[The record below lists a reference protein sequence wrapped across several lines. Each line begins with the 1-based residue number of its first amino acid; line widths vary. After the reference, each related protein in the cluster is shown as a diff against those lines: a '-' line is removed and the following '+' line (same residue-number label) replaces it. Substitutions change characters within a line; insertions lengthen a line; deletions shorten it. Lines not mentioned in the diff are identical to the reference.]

1 MPARAK
7 TRSRGFGFADSPAP
21 SGGRSTSAILQADTH
36 SHGMDLY
43 VRMVCGRL
51 DREAKPR
58 VAKTDQSVVNLRIVI
73 VQPVIGVLHS
83 LQAKD
88 GTPLDPKRSRESE
101 ALSFDFQIRVGP
113 GPKFFGDQVRPE
125 GPVRR
130 FVYIRIGQLA
140 GDPSSPWSRRMK
152 IDIHDIGQDLLDLA
166 ANERG
171 VIETTIIG
179 TDKDGT
185 PACATVQPA
194 ARRIVKQ

>member
-1 MPARAK
+1 
-7 TRSRGFGFADSPAP
+7 
-21 SGGRSTSAILQADTH
+21 
-36 SHGMDLY
+36 MDLD
-43 VRMVCGRL
+43 VRMVCGCL
-51 DREAKPR
+51 DREAETR
-58 VAKTDQSVVNLRIVI
+58 VARADQSVVNLRIV
-73 VQPVIGVLHS
+73 VENPVIGVLHS

-88 GTPLDPKRSRESE
+88 GTPLEPKRSHDGEP
-101 ALSFDFQIRVGP
+101 LDFDFQIRVGP

-140 GDPSSPWSRRMK
+140 GDASSPWSRRMK
-152 IDIHDIGQDLLDLA
+152 IDIHDIGHELLDRA
-166 ANERG
+166 ANEG
-171 VIETTIIG
+171 AVIETTVIG